1 MKIFSLKDSSQAA
14 FIVLIVRMTPLFRN
28 FAWPEIVT
36 PNFEHPQNL
45 IFYGKQTKQ
54 CDDEILTL
62 ETKSRSRRGYT
73 CGHDGQNGRSVSPSK
88 HHDARR
94 TQLMKGVEKAEW
106 YVLRRCF
113 VRSIEF
119 QCSNDEL
126 TYGSIHSRVVLNH
139 EQKILFVAYIVY
151 YILRWNNPKD
161 PFKFLFNP
169 GLQKAEAAKKSTL
182 HKRVRT
188 YLVSPLEDVVLASH
202 LERKQQMTSSFTIR
216 RYDVC

>member
-126 TYGSIHSRVVLNH
+126 TYGSNHSRVVLNH
-139 EQKILFVAYIVY
+139 EPKIFVCCVHC
-151 YILRWNNPKD
+151 ILH
-161 PFKFLFNP
+161 
-169 GLQKAEAAKKSTL
+169 STL
-182 HKRVRT
+182 EQSQRSFQIPFQSRT
-188 YLVSPLEDVVLASH
+188 TKSCSGEKIDVAQTRTHVLGVSGRRRRAGF
-202 LERKQQMTSSFTIR
+202 SS
-216 RYDVC
+216 